1 MKKQL
6 LSRLILLGLFFI
18 GITNTIAQE
27 IIPLSERVS
36 MNNVNGDL
44 VMIGNSIVGLTID
57 PNANFNTPNVSNG
70 GTDADTAYIDIDT
83 DNSTFSSS
91 SADLT
96 TPQPEC
102 TQIVYA
108 GLYWSATY
116 YLARQGT
123 PTIYP
128 QDEITT
134 ADAFNSNTAL
144 TINNSSLR
152 GYFDVRN
159 SEFSNDNS
167 DIRLSPASSNLV
179 VASPEDGCGIT
190 NAAALA
196 GNIAVI
202 RQGGVCT
209 DREKVINAQNAG
221 AIGVVIVAA
230 NGNLPKLTGN
240 GTATITI
247 PSVSIGNNDI
257 NIGSLDLITELGLE
271 ANVVNAT
278 LSSDGNEQET
288 GLPSVDARKIGLAD
302 FRDIKF
308 KTAGGDYVD
317 VVAQSVIFD
326 GYSNTPTNVGTEA
339 ADDVPYVCYA
349 DVTNLIDQS
358 NTNGTYTVANM
369 NATVGETSG
378 VSGAAGG
385 WVLVLV
391 YEDSQS
397 SPKFIS
403 TNDGFIQ
410 AAAGAAPADVDFLY
424 TGFMTPPSPS
434 PVNVNFGIASLEGDD
449 GIFGDNLQIQNTSGF
464 YVDLFNANNPQNNF
478 FNSSITVDGEYNLA
492 RNPAST
498 NTLGIDIDTF
508 ELPND
513 AKDLIANSQENATF
527 RITTN
532 GDGFKV
538 FLSSFSSEIIEPE
551 LRVIKEVYD
560 PTDLTTE
567 INNTGVE
574 LGDQLVYR
582 LRIENTGNEDYIG
595 NVVINDVLSENVDLV
610 AIENINVY
618 NNPSGNLITNPTI
631 SYTTTGID
639 NGAAQSVQFLIPANL
654 LTFSGPSGPGT
665 GELTIDF
672 NVQVVSDCSSLRDAC
687 TNEIS
692 SAAQA
697 TYTGAIS
704 NIIIA
709 NENSYSEIDACEV
722 SSGETTNFLV
732 NIPACSSDISFC
744 GGSLQLVA
752 GTGYDQYVWSGPNGF
767 STTTTVNFVDVPSA
781 VSGVYS
787 VVKNDTNPSD
797 GTCMSLTEEFNVTSF
812 SDLSHPLQDNAV
824 ENEVEYFDFSNG
836 GCGVPLAQINL
847 CGDQTYVV
855 DSGFVAANLI
865 SITWEELTASAC
877 FDRTDNCPAVAGGCD
892 VVANWTDISPAPLT
906 TSLELGDAGEYR
918 MVVEFDGGCTQV
930 FYFDINKNDYQP
942 QVDIVDMQCSNVGT
956 VQVNNIPPSGTFRF
970 LIRDSATA
978 APTLPAD
985 IGLFTNAEGFFE
997 IPFQV
1002 NPFNFTVYAIDTALP
1017 NCVYQI
1023 ASTVQSFDPQVNVSI
1038 NHPECVNNDNG
1049 NGLGSIIIEVTGGI
1063 PEYEYRITGGPNN
1076 IDITTGNTELNVSD
1090 YTFSNLEPGVYTVEV
1105 TSNRNPEIGCIQE
1118 FTNVVIDPAPEFTA
1132 AANLIS
1138 PATCDTGAVVEV
1150 VVTAGSGGP
1159 YQYADQGGVF
1169 STDNRFTLP
1178 TTALPT
1184 DTFTFQVAD
1193 TSTIVACVIEAD
1205 ITAIAA
1211 YVPIEIDTALPTNP
1225 VCPTDGGSIAV
1236 EVTANSAI
1244 AGRTFTFDLLD
1255 NLGGVVQTN
1264 TTSSL
1269 NVNFTNIPVGIGY
1282 KVRVSHNN
1290 TTDATGNPVCPV
1302 ESGTYDITAPSD
1314 ISFDAIVTRELSCII
1329 GNEDAQVTVDNFT
1342 GGSGSYEWA
1351 TNPEGPFTPVS
1362 GSSVVI
1368 EVATAQANFAIY
1380 ARDPSASD
1388 CPAATMVSIPVLE
1401 TIDNL
1406 VFTEGTSS
1414 CANQTTEITVAAQPA
1429 GPTYTYSVVPAP
1441 ITGDAITG
1449 MFTLETGVNYTFTT
1463 TRSDNECTYAKSF
1476 LANPINPLEITNVVT
1491 TENITCNGSNDGVIE
1506 FSVNSSDF
1514 DYEITDVTGTP
1525 VTNGTSTVNTVSEGG
1540 LGAGDYVISVSDTNS
1555 DCSNATQFSVSEPA
1569 PLQTQVYVTQPT
1581 INTAGSIIV
1590 NTTGGT
1596 SPYEYSLD
1604 GGNTFVTSNTFENL
1618 SEGEYYISVRDS
1630 NECIVVTQG
1639 IIIDPSPGE
1648 LSVELILDNAF
1659 ISCFGENTASINST
1673 VTGGSGNYTYTLTGT
1688 DYLGGSINTSPQSD
1702 GLFSN
1707 LIAGDYTYLV
1717 DSPNNGSQSVPFS
1730 IAQPQE
1736 LFVTFESTDINCTG
1750 DDNGTIIIT
1759 ADGGT
1764 PPYAYAISSLN
1775 GAVVP
1780 TSSQGIFENL
1790 APGTY
1795 STVTTDTNGC
1805 TQETVVE
1812 ITEPVVLQ
1820 ASIFAMTSETCLG
1833 DSDGAVT
1840 IQVEGGTPPYATNIT
1855 NNDVDF
1861 VEDKLIYDTLTAG
1874 TTTIFVRDS
1883 NNCRLTLSVDIP
1895 EGTSLDASLSERMDC
1910 PVIDANTGA
1919 IIQGPVYYV
1928 DFVLGDNS
1936 VTTDIIYTLEEIT
1949 GNTTIGTLSNTT
1961 GAFTVEP
1968 GTYEATMEHASGCAI
1983 VVGNITIAEYRT
1995 MEISTAITNPTIA
2008 GENGLISVSVVNG
2021 RGPYTFILDEGA
2033 PFSADNNAFT
2043 FVNVPVGKHKVTVQ
2057 DGLGCI
2063 SEAEDVIIVE
2073 EEKSPIIEYAD
2084 EIFFCTI
2091 TGQSYPV
2098 ITIEDEQGEELELLF
2113 TDTVSIVWQKLD
2125 EITCDI
2131 ELNDNCPT
2139 SESSCSSDWFDI
2151 ATGNSNTMTE
2161 PGEYRVV
2168 INFANRLFNNTQV
2181 YYFKVEK
2188 NSPDVNEEIIMY
2200 PNPSRNDVTIN
2211 ADVKTVKVFDTM
2223 GKIVLQTSENSYSI
2237 AALRDGVY
2245 FAEVETKDNRKI
2257 IIKLIKK

>member
-6 LSRLILLGLFFI
+6 LSRLILLSLFFI
-18 GITNTIAQE
+18 GITNVIAQQE
-27 IIPLSERVS
+27 FKPRQNISTK
-36 MNNVNGDL
+36 GDVL
-44 VMIGNSIVGLTID
+44 LIGNTILGLTSNP
-57 PNANFNTPNVSNG
+57 PNNPYNTTGTNNG
-70 GTDADTAYIDIDT
+70 GSGFETSYIDIDG
-83 DNSTFSSS
+83 DNTTFSSS
-91 SADLT
+91 SADLDD
-96 TPQPEC
+96 PNAGC
-102 TQIVYA
+102 TEILYA
-108 GLYWSATY
+108 GLYWTANY
-116 YLARQGT
+116 YLARENDPDTSSFG
-123 PTIYP
+123 PG
-128 QDEITT
+128 EISSN
-134 ADAFNSNTAL
+134 DALASNTIL
-144 TINNSSLR
+144 NINNGEWAGDFAIRPTEL
-152 GYFDVRN
+152 D
-159 SEFSNDNS
+159 NDNS
-167 DIRLSPASSNLV
+167 DVKLSPASSNLV
-179 VASPEDGCGIT
+179 VADGCSIV
-190 NAAALA
+190 NASELV
-196 GNIAVI
+196 GNIAVMST
-202 RQGGVCT
+202 GGACT
-209 DREKVINAQNAG
+209 DREKIVNAQNAG
-221 AIGVVIVAA
+221 AIGAIIVNSNA
-230 NGNLPKLTGN
+230 NHHQITGA
-240 GTATITI
+240 GTLVTI
-247 PSVSIGNNDI
+247 PSGTIGNNDI
-257 NIGSLDLITELGLE
+257 AGLSLIDVIDAAT
-271 ANVVNAT
+271 NVINAT
-278 LSSDGNEQET
+278 ISTTGNEVLT
-288 GLPSVDARKIGLAD
+288 GLPITDVRSTGTAD
-302 FRDIKF
+302 YRNIQLGFGAPGAVTYTTVQPQT
-308 KTAGGDYVD
+308 TAQVID
-317 VVAQSVIFD
+317 VNGVPTTTNSGILYD
-326 GYSNTPTNVGTEA
+326 GYLNTVSNPGTEA
-339 ADDVPYVCYA
+339 SDNVPYSCYA
-349 DVTNLIDQS
+349 DVTSIVQANGY
-358 NTNGTYTVANM
+358 GTYTVANM
-369 NATVGETSG
+369 KATLGITSG

-385 WVLVLV
+385 WSLLVI
-391 YEDSQS
+391 YKDPGASATNR
-397 SPKFIS
+397 FIS
-403 TNDGFIQ
+403 VSDGFREILG
-410 AAAGAAPADVDFLY
+410 GA
-424 TGFMTPPSPS
+424 SPS
-434 PVNVNFGIASLEGDD
+434 SVDLPISGFTTLPAPNPVRVKFGISSLEGDN
-449 GIFGDNLQIQNTSGF
+449 GISGDNLQIRNTSDF
-464 YVDLFNANNPQNNF
+464 YVDIFNAANPQNNF
-478 FNSSITVDGEYNLA
+478 FNSSISVDGQITTN
-492 RNPAST
+492 RNPASL
-498 NTLGIDIDTF
+498 NTLGYDTDLF

-513 AKDLIANSQENATF
+513 AKDLIANGDTSADF
-527 RITTN
+527 RLETN
-532 GDGFKV
+532 GDSYQAFMTV
-538 FLSSFSSEIIEPE
+538 FSIEDISSE
-551 LRVIKEVYD
+551 
-560 PTDLTTE
+560 LTMVKNVLD
-567 INNTGVE
+567 NNLVNITGGTVE
-574 LGDQLVYR
+574 FGDQIFYE
-582 LRIENTGNEDYIG
+582 ISAENTGNDDLT
-595 NVVINDVLSENVDLV
+595 NVTITDALSDNVDFVPSSITAPVGVTFDYNDNTRTVTFNIPDNLV
-610 AIENINVY
+610 EQSDD
-618 NNPSGNLITNPTI
+618 PITMR
-631 SYTTTGID
+631 YGI
-639 NGAAQSVQFLIPANL
+639 
-654 LTFSGPSGPGT
+654 
-665 GELTIDF
+665 
-672 NVQVVSDCSSLRDAC
+672 QVVTNCESLRDAC
-687 TNEIS
+687 SDEVSNT
-692 SAAQA
+692 A
-697 TYTGAIS
+697 TSNYTGIVS
-704 NIIIA
+704 GITSSG
-709 NENSYSEIDACEV
+709 NSSSTIDAC
-722 SSGETTNFLV
+722 GNTDGLETSFSINFT
-732 NIPACSSDISFC
+732 ACSSDISFC

-787 VVKNDTNPSD
+787 VVKNDTNPAD
-797 GTCMSLTEEFNVTSF
+797 GTCVSLTEEFNVTSF
-812 SDLSHPLQDNAV
+812 SDLAHPLQDNAV

-836 GCGVPLAQINL
+836 GCGVPLAQISL
-847 CGDQTYVV
+847 CGDQTYIV
-855 DSGFVAANLI
+855 DSGFVAANLV

-892 VVANWTDISPAPLT
+892 VIANWTDISPAPLT
-906 TSLELGDAGEYR
+906 TSLELSDAGEYR

-942 QVDIVDMQCSNVGT
+942 QVDIVDMQCSNIGT
-956 VQVNNIPPSGTFRF
+956 VQVNNIPPSGAFRF
-970 LIRDSATA
+970 LISDSAAA

-1002 NPFNFTVYAIDTALP
+1002 NPFNFTVYAVDTTLP

-1023 ASTVQSFDPQVNVSI
+1023 TSTVQSFDPQVNISV
-1038 NHPECVNNDNG
+1038 NHPECANNDNG
-1049 NGLGSIIIEVTGGI
+1049 NGLGSIMIEVIGGT
-1063 PEYEYRITGGPNN
+1063 PTYEYRILGGPNN
-1076 IDITTGNTELNVSD
+1076 IDVVTGNEAATNGD
-1090 YTFSNLEPGVYTVEV
+1090 YTFNDLEPGNYTIQVV
-1105 TSNRNPEIGCIQE
+1105 SNRNPDPECFQE
-1118 FTNVVIDPAPEFTA
+1118 FANVVIDPAPEFTA
-1132 AANLIS
+1132 IANLIS

-1159 YQYADQGGVF
+1159 YEYADQGGVF

-1193 TSTIVACVIEAD
+1193 TSTIMACVIEAD

-1211 YVPIEIDTALPTNP
+1211 YVPIEIETAVPTNP

-1236 EVTANSAI
+1236 AVTANSAI

-1269 NVNFTNIPVGIGY
+1269 DFNFTNIPVGTGY

-1290 TTDATGNPVCPV
+1290 TTDPTGITICPK
-1302 ESGTYDITAPSD
+1302 ETSTFDITAPGEV
-1314 ISFDAIVTRELSCII
+1314 SFDANVTRELSCSL
-1329 GNEDAQVTVDNFT
+1329 GNEAAQITINNFT
-1342 GGSGSYEWA
+1342 GGGGGYEWA
-1351 TNPEGPFTPVS
+1351 IDAAGPFTPVS
-1362 GSSVVI
+1362 GGSAVI

-1380 ARDPSASD
+1380 VRGPNTPD
-1388 CPAATMVSIPVLE
+1388 CPVASTVSIAPIE
-1401 TIDNL
+1401 TVDNL

-1414 CANQTTEITVAAQPA
+1414 CTNQTIEITVAAEPA
-1429 GPTYTYSVVPAP
+1429 GPTYTYSATPAP
-1441 ITGDAITG
+1441 ITGDGVTG
-1449 MFTLETGVNYTFTT
+1449 VFTLETGINYTFTT
-1463 TRSDNECTYAKSF
+1463 TRSDNECTYTESF
-1476 LANPINPLEITNVVT
+1476 LANPISPLEITNVVT
-1491 TENITCNGSNDGVIE
+1491 TENITCNGSNDGVIQ

-1525 VTNGTSTVNTVSEGG
+1525 VTNGTSTVNTVSVGG
-1540 LGAGDYVISVSDTNS
+1540 LGAGDYIINASDVNL
-1555 DCSNATQFSVSEPA
+1555 DCPATAQFSVSEPA
-1569 PLQTQVYVTQPT
+1569 PLQTQVDVTQPT

-1596 SPYEYSLD
+1596 SPYEYSSD
-1604 GGNTFVTSNTFENL
+1604 GGNTFVASNTFENL

-1630 NECIVVTQG
+1630 KECIVVTQG
-1639 IIIDPSPGE
+1639 IIIDTSPGE

-1659 ISCFGENTASINST
+1659 ISCFGENDASINSI
-1673 VTGGSGNYTYTLTGT
+1673 VTGGSGSYTYTLTGT

-1702 GLFSN
+1702 GSFSN
-1707 LIAGDYTYLV
+1707 LAAGDYTYLV

-1736 LFVTFESTDINCTG
+1736 LFVTFESTDINCNG

-1764 PPYAYAISSLN
+1764 LPYEYTISSAN
-1775 GAVVP
+1775 GIVNS
-1780 TSSQGIFENL
+1780 TSSQGVFENL

-1795 STVTTDTNGC
+1795 STVTTDANGC

-1812 ITEPVVLQ
+1812 IAEPDVLQ

-1833 DSDGAVT
+1833 DSDGTVT

-1855 NNDVDF
+1855 NNDADF
-1861 VEDKLIYDTLTAG
+1861 VEDKFTYDTLPSG

-1883 NNCRLTLSVDIP
+1883 NNCRLALSVDIL
-1895 EGTSLDASLSERMDC
+1895 EGTSLDATLSERMDC

-1919 IIQGPVYYV
+1919 ITQPPVYYV

-1936 VTTDIIYTLEEIT
+1936 TTTDIIYTLEEIT

-1961 GAFTVEP
+1961 GEFIVEP
-1968 GTYEATMEHASGCAI
+1968 GTYEAILQHVSGCAI
-1983 VVGNITIAEYRT
+1983 VVGTITIAEYRT

-2131 ELNDNCPT
+2131 ELEDNCPT

-2188 NSPDVNEEIIMY
+2188 NIPDVNEEIIMY

-2223 GKIVLQTSENSYSI
+2223 GKIVLQTSEKSYSI